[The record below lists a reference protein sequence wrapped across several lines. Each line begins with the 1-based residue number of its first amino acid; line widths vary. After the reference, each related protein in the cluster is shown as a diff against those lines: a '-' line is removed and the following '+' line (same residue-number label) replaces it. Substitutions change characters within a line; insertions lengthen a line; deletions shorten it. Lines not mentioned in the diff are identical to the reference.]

1 MDLTLEDA
9 IVLATN
15 AHRGQVDKAG
25 HPYILHPLRVM
36 LGVEA
41 LYERMA
47 AVLHD
52 VVEDT
57 RVTLPDLI
65 DCGYPREVTDAVD
78 HLTRRTDETYVV
90 FIDRCALNSVARCV
104 KIADVRDNLS
114 PDRLALL
121 PVETA
126 VYLGRRYERALTRL
140 LAVAV

>member
-25 HPYILHPLRVM
+25 RPYILHPLRVM
-36 LGVEA
+36 LGVES

-65 DCGYPREVTDAVD
+65 DFGYPREVTDAVD
-78 HLTRRTDETYVV
+78 HLTRRTDETYAA
-90 FIDRCALNSVARCV
+90 FIDRCAVNPLALRV

-114 PDRLALL
+114 PGRLALL
-121 PVETA
+121 S
-126 VYLGRRYERALTRL
+126 LKDSLRLSKRYERALTRL
-140 LAVAV
+140 LRG